1 MINYLQTI
9 QMRNTCNDAGE
20 KMNIL
25 LADDDADDCFF
36 FEKALREIPIVTHLN
51 IVTDGERLMDY
62 FSKYSEQLPD
72 VLFLDLNMP
81 RKSGFEC
88 LSEIVENTKLKDIPV
103 VMFST
108 SYTADRNYEQS
119 MINVLYKM
127 GARDYIRKPAD
138 FTKLKELIHQSLTK
152 LIEKRS
158 FQAERKKII

>member
-1 MINYLQTI
+1 MK
-9 QMRNTCNDAGE
+9 

-36 FEKALREIPIVTHLN
+36 FEKALREIPLVTQLSIVN
-51 IVTDGERLMDY
+51 DGERLMDY
-62 FSKYSEQLPD
+62 FSNNGDQLPD

-88 LSEIVENTKLKDIPV
+88 LTEIMESSKLKDIPV

-108 SYTADRNYEQS
+108 SYTPDRNYEQS

-127 GARDYIRKPAD
+127 GARDYIRKPGD
-138 FTKLKELIHQSLTK
+138 FTKLKELIHQSLIK
-152 LIEKRS
+152 LLEKKS
-158 FQAERKKII
+158 LKTEKKNN